1 MRGSS
6 LLNPEPGNLS
16 IVEPFNPST
25 LGMSLPY
32 SAHRGLRLK
41 MFSQGMGAS
50 ADFESLGILAHWT
63 APAPAAA
70 ILLLQP
76 VHTSSKA

>member
-16 IVEPFNPST
+16 IVKPFNPST
-25 LGMSLPY
+25 LGMSLLY

-63 APAPAAA
+63 APASAPA

-76 VHTSSKA
+76 VQTSSKA